1 MEKGTIIMMI
11 IILGGVFGGFIYT
24 VNLAMR
30 KEKEKSKRN
39 KE

>member
-1 MEKGTIIMMI
+1 MEKGTIIMML

-24 VNLAMR
+24 INLAIR
-30 KEKEKSKRN
+30 KEKEKSKSR

>member
-24 VNLAMR
+24 INLAMR
-30 KEKEKSKRN
+30 KEKKKTKSQ
-39 KE
+39 EE